1 VGSVLDDLER
11 QLTKAVRQFWRRRG
25 QQSRNQGAAPVQDR
39 DRGDRTAVTG
49 GKHLD
54 GFRQLVADL
63 LVASGLKRATVY
75 WRKKTELPGWFRA
88 EKNWD
93 LLIVADAK
101 LVAIVEFKSQVGSF
115 GNNFNN
121 RTEESLGNATDLWAA
136 YAEGAFKPSER
147 PWLGYFMLLEDALRS
162 NTPVRPKQPHFKV
175 FPEFEGASYARR
187 YELLLTKLVR
197 ARLYDAGCLIMS
209 SRDGGLRGEFREPTV
224 ELSFRTFMTSL
235 LGRAIA
241 VAQMQ
246 PPGPPSPPTIEVGP
260 AKEDTSESPG
270 G

>member
-1 VGSVLDDLER
+1 MTKVLEDLELR
-11 QLTKAVRQFWRRRG
+11 LAKAIRQFWRRRG
-25 QQSRNQGAAPVQDR
+25 RQARSQGNANDK
-39 DRGDRTAVTG
+39 DRGDRGAVTG

-54 GFRQLVADL
+54 GFRVLVAEL
-63 LVASGLKRATVY
+63 LEASGLQRATIY
-75 WRKKTELPGWFRA
+75 WRGKTELPGWFRA
-88 EKNWD
+88 EKSWD
-93 LLIVADAK
+93 LLIVADGK

-147 PWLGYFMLLEDALRS
+147 PWLGYFMLLEDAPRS
-162 NTPVRPKQPHFKV
+162 RAPIRVKQSHFRV
-175 FPEFEGASYARR
+175 FPEFRDASYAKR

-197 ARLYDAGCLIMS
+197 ARLYDSACLILS
-209 SRDGGLRGEFREPTV
+209 PRSAGARGAYVEPTA
-224 ELSFRTFMTSL
+224 ELSFRNFMTSL

-246 PPGPPSPPTIEVGP
+246 PPGPPAPPEIEVGP
-260 AKEDTSESPG
+260 PDSPTKEG
-270 G
+270 A

>member
-25 QQSRNQGAAPVQDR
+25 QQARNQGATQDQDR

-54 GFRQLVADL
+54 GFRGLVAEL
-63 LVASGLKRATVY
+63 LIASGLKRATVY
-75 WRKKTELPGWFRA
+75 WRKRTELPGWFRA

-93 LLIVADAK
+93 LLIIADGK

-147 PWLGYFMLLEDALRS
+147 PWLGYFMLLEDAPRS
-162 NTPVRPKQPHFKV
+162 NAPVRPKQPHFKV
-175 FPEFEGASYARR
+175 FPEFDGASYAKR

-209 SRDGGLRGEFREPTV
+209 TRDGGRRGEYREPTL
-224 ELSFRTFMTSL
+224 ELSFRNFMTSL
-235 LGRAIA
+235 LGRTVAA
-241 VAQMQ
+241 AQMQ
-246 PPGPPSPPTIEVGP
+246 APGPPTPPTIEVGP
-260 AKEDTSESPG
+260 EKPDPPK
-270 G
+270 